1 VLDDPALPAARD
13 AVTRLVLCS
22 GKVYY
27 DLVSA
32 QRRPEA
38 RHVAVGRIELLY
50 PFPQDEVRR
59 LLGAYPALREV
70 VWLQE
75 EPSNMGARKW
85 VVPQL
90 EALGGDGVPVR
101 EVSRPEHSSPAEGY
115 PAAHRAEQERLVREA
130 LA

>member
-1 VLDDPALPAARD
+1 
-13 AVTRLVLCS
+13 VTRLVCCS

-27 DLVSA
+27 DVALA
-32 QRRPEA
+32 KRRPEA
-38 RHVAVGRIELLY
+38 RHVAIGRIELLY
-50 PFPQDEVRR
+50 PFPRDEVRELIER
-59 LLGAYPALREV
+59 YPAVTEV

-90 EALGGDGVPVR
+90 EQLAGEGLAVR
-101 EVSRPEHSSPAEGY
+101 SVSRPEHSSPAEGY

-130 LA
+130 LE